1 MAIGTP
7 EKNKDKEDV
16 EGGYGVKDVEVKVS
30 EIDTTTA
37 TTTKIDSAV

>member
-1 MAIGTP
+1 MATGTP

-16 EGGYGVKDVEVKVS
+16 EGGYGVEDVEFKLS